1 MKPLINPKF
10 ILPLGLLL
18 MSVTLILK
26 NFNLL
31 PAFLNGFLMGLAIS
45 FIIGSFIRK
54 WYVKR
59 TN

>member
-1 MKPLINPKF
+1 
-10 ILPLGLLL
+10 